1 MSYPTYNIAV
11 LDIFLQALG
20 EGFPECVVCFDGNNR
35 KGKPLTSNNFKQKV
49 HKMRAGNKTQAM
61 EVRENVSTGLFRLVG
76 GAATDSTAKYCRK
89 EASDKYTNLYR
100 RLWWSLDFPTEN
112 FSYEECTAVL
122 AYLVARWLVK
132 SCEKEHDD
140 SCVVE
145 SLLRPE
151 NMRLLDSGEQQEHV
165 EHVQQVFRSEYYS
178 ALWDVVAHG
187 AGNKPFYKWPIDE
200 LYKGCDKEKKEKIDE
215 IMRQVFGDNDGNVST
230 TFEKLKYESGVRRW
244 TTFDKLF
251 QNELKDEELNGMLQ
265 NGNLLEK
272 YQVFQSRMINAFVL
286 ENLRA
291 ILPDEL
297 GGKELAEKVFES
309 LFRHVKGES
318 VDLKSEFLVP
328 DHDRKTKEYEETV
341 ESLIYET
348 NYEKL
353 ETQLENLDKECPATP
368 FFKKFIK
375 IVNSHAHFYFGLSAD
390 NVESMKDEVR
400 ENIRC
405 LGKFSGY
412 RFEQW
417 RDLREELF

>member
-61 EVRENVSTGLFRLVG
+61 EVRENVSTGLFRLVDG
-76 GAATDSTAKYCRK
+76 TATDSTAKYCRK

-112 FSYEECTAVL
+112 FSYEERTAVL

-145 SLLRPE
+145 SLSRPE
-151 NMRLLDSGEQQEHV
+151 NMRLLDSGEQQEYV

-200 LYKGCDKEKKEKIDE
+200 LYKGCDEKKVDE
-215 IMRQVFGDNDGNVST
+215 IIRHVFGDNDGNIST
-230 TFEKLKYESGVRRW
+230 TFGKLKEESGVRRW

-251 QNELKDEELNGMLQ
+251 QNELNDEKLKALLQ
-265 NGNLLEK
+265 DDNLLEK

-291 ILPDEL
+291 ILPKKI
-297 GGKELAEKVFES
+297 GGDLASEVFES
-309 LFRHVKGES
+309 LFRHVKGEP
-318 VDLKSEFLVP
+318 VDLESAFPVP
-328 DHDRKTKEYEETV
+328 EHDGKVTEYEE
-341 ESLIYET
+341 
-348 NYEKL
+348 
-353 ETQLENLDKECPATP
+353 
-368 FFKKFIK
+368 
-375 IVNSHAHFYFGLSAD
+375 
-390 NVESMKDEVR
+390 
-400 ENIRC
+400 
-405 LGKFSGY
+405 
-412 RFEQW
+412 
-417 RDLREELF
+417 